1 MLQRCGLELT
11 AEQVASLDA
20 YREALW
26 RWNQQLNLTRHTD
39 YEKFVGRDVVDSL
52 AFEPFLEPAARVMDV
67 GTGGGV
73 PGMILAI
80 VRPDLELTL
89 TESVAK
95 RARAAE
101 QIAAEVGLAVRVVH
115 ARAEEVLGEEM
126 FDVLIARAVA
136 PLTKLL
142 TWLAPHWD
150 HFGELL
156 VIKGPAWTAE
166 RERARAAGL
175 LRGLNL
181 RRLTTYRSP
190 TTGAESVLLR
200 LRPEGV

>member
-11 AEQVASLDA
+11 AQQIASLDA
-20 YREALW
+20 YRQALW

-52 AFEPFLEPAARVMDV
+52 AFEPFLEPAARVMDI
-67 GTGGGV
+67 GSGGGV

-101 QIAAEVGLAVRVVH
+101 DIARQVGLAVRVVH
-115 ARAEEVLGEEM
+115 SRAEELLVDEL
-126 FDVLIARAVA
+126 FDVLVARAVA
-136 PLTKLL
+136 PLPKLL
-142 TWLAPHWD
+142 TWLAPRWNN
-150 HFGELL
+150 FRELL

-190 TTGAESVLLR
+190 ITGAESVLLR
-200 LRPEGV
+200 VRQAGG